1 MVTRGKPESM
11 LLVSHTMGDHRASKT
26 QLQLLLIAC
35 REGFSMARSA
45 VLEAPKQTELIEQA
59 PSQEQETTQYDKPGR
74 KIGNPFMRGLSPEM
88 LKNPFPLEFAE
99 GSDSVEFALDKT
111 MKTIIDGLGFE
122 SQKEWL
128 DFAKQAW
135 QWKEKAS
142 GRRKDAIAEHLLAKA
157 GDDTE
162 LLEILRRKLEDR
174 L

>member
-1 MVTRGKPESM
+1 MPRG
-11 LLVSHTMGDHRASKT
+11 
-26 QLQLLLIAC
+26 
-35 REGFSMARSA
+35 A
-45 VLEAPKQTELIEQA
+45 VLDGHKQTELIEQD
-59 PSQEQETTQYDKPGR
+59 PIQKQETTQDDKPNK

-142 GRRKDAIAEHLLAKA
+142 ERRKDAIADQLLAKA
-157 GDDTE
+157 GDDIE

>member
-1 MVTRGKPESM
+1 
-11 LLVSHTMGDHRASKT
+11 
-26 QLQLLLIAC
+26 
-35 REGFSMARSA
+35 MARA
-45 VLEAPKQTELIEQA
+45 ATLEAPRQTELIEQA
-59 PSQEQETTQYDKPGR
+59 PNQEPEITQDDKPSK

-122 SQKEWL
+122 TQKEWL

-135 QWKEKAS
+135 QWKEKATE
-142 GRRKDAIAEHLLAKA
+142 RRKDALADQILSKA
-157 GDDTE
+157 GDDPE